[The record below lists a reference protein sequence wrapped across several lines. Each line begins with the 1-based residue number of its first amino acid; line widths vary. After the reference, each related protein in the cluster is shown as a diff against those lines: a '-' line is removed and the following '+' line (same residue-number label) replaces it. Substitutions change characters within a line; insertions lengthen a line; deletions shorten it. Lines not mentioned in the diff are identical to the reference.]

1 MYTLHKKLKVA
12 VLNLYNGMDNQGMRC
27 IREILNQYAE
37 YNRFELQYDE
47 FDVRQKL
54 EIADSSYNI
63 YISTG
68 GPGSP
73 LDTEGSEWEK
83 LYFSLIRQLESI
95 NSSDTENKKHV
106 FFICHSFQLMCR
118 YYALGHICKRKSP
131 SFGVFPV
138 HKTNE
143 GINEAF
149 FQKLPDPFFAV
160 DSREWQVI
168 TPDEKQLEITG
179 AKILAL
185 EKERPHVPLE
195 QALMAIRFSEYFFGT
210 QFHPEADAIGMAI
223 YLQEVKKKEQV
234 IVDLG
239 EEKYYSML
247 DQLHDPD
254 KIMLTQSILI
264 PTFLDHALQCMQEI

>member
-1 MYTLHKKLKVA
+1 MYQHGKKLKVA
-12 VLNLYNGMDNQGMRC
+12 ILNLYNGEANQGMRC
-27 IREILNQYAE
+27 IREIVNQYAE
-37 YNRFELQYDE
+37 FNRLELQYDE

-54 EIADSSYNI
+54 EIADTSYDI

-83 LYFSLIRQLESI
+83 LYFSLIRQLEDI
-95 NSSDTENKKHV
+95 NISNRENKKYV

-118 YYALGHICKRKSP
+118 YYALGNICKRKSP

-138 HKTNE
+138 HKTLAGME
-143 GINEAF
+143 EMF
-149 FQKLPDPFFAV
+149 FLELPDPFFAV

-168 TPDEKQLEITG
+168 TPDEKQLEVTG

-195 QALMAIRFSEYFFGT
+195 QALMAIRFSAYFFGT
-210 QFHPEADAIGMAI
+210 QFHPEADAVGMSI
-223 YLQEVKKKEQV
+223 YLQEEKKKKQV
-234 IVDLG
+234 IGDLG
-239 EEKYYSML
+239 EDKYYSML
-247 DQLHDPD
+247 KQLHDPD
-254 KIMLTQSILI
+254 KIMLTQNIII
-264 PTFLDHALQCMQEI
+264 PAFLDHALQCMQEA

>member
-1 MYTLHKKLKVA
+1 MYLNHKKLKVA
-12 VLNLYNGMDNQGMRC
+12 VLDLYNGEANQGMRC
-27 IREILNQYAE
+27 IREILNKYAE
-37 YNRFELQYDE
+37 FNRMELQYDT

-54 EIADSSYNI
+54 EIADPSYEI

-83 LYFSLIRQLESI
+83 LYFSLIRQLEDI
-95 NSSDTENKKHV
+95 NASDTENKKYI

-118 YYALGHICKRKSP
+118 YYALGNICKRKSP

-138 HKTNE
+138 HKTAE
-143 GINEAF
+143 GTDESF
-149 FQKLPDPFFAV
+149 FRELPDPFFAV

-168 TPDEKQLEITG
+168 SPDEKQLEATG

-185 EKERPHVPLE
+185 EKERPHVPFE

-210 QFHPEADAIGMAI
+210 QFHPEADAVGMRI
-223 YLQEVKKKEQV
+223 YLQEEKKKKQV
-234 IVDLG
+234 IENMG
-239 EEKYYSML
+239 EEKYYRML
-247 DQLHDPD
+247 EQLHDPD
-254 KIMLTQSILI
+254 KIMLTQNIII
-264 PTFLDHALQCMQEI
+264 PAFLDQALQCMQEV